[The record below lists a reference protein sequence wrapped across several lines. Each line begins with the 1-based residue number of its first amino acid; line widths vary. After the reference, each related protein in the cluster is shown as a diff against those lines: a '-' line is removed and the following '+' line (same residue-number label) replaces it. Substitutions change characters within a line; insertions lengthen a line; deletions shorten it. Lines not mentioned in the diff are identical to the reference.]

1 MAATLTYSTL
11 LQDLRRYLERGFTAE
26 SDPLVYEQLPRLINN
41 AERRIA
47 RELKLLGFLVPVTT
61 TLPAET
67 SVLPKPDRWRE
78 TVSVRT
84 VDGGAILPRSYDYLR
99 TYWPD
104 DTETA
109 EAVEFYADYD
119 YQHWL
124 FIPPPA
130 EDTELE
136 IMYYELPVLLDEQ
149 NQSNWLTQFA
159 PNLLLYASLLE
170 AAPFLKND
178 DRIPTWEAMYM
189 RAAQALNQEDVEGM
203 VDRAA
208 VRNTT

>member
-1 MAATLTYSTL
+1 VAETLTYSTL

-67 SVLPKPDRWRE
+67 SVLAKPDRWRE

-109 EAVEFYADYD
+109 EAVEFYADYN

-178 DRIPTWEAMYM
+178 DRISTWEAMYM